1 MQKYLVLKS
10 LIGIELNRIATL
22 DKLDKLGIDM
32 TSITDQLSTDSEGT
46 CIADVIAMVLGVDDI
61 NIAIT
66 DILMGCVDRG
76 ITDIG
81 EIIPI
86 FINHFKLDVHEVL
99 GLDESKG
106 ITIHKEDFDK
116 VFGE

>member
-1 MQKYLVLKS
+1 MNNYFILKS

-46 CIADVIAMVLGVDDI
+46 CIADVIAMALGVEDHD
-61 NIAIT
+61 IAIT
-66 DILMGCVDRG
+66 TILTECVDRG
-76 ITDIG
+76 ITDVG
-81 EIIPI
+81 EIIPM
-86 FINHFKLDVHEVL
+86 FINHFKLDIHKLL
-99 GLDESKG
+99 GLDESNT
-106 ITIHKEDFDK
+106 ITIHKEDFGK